1 MAEPHCFGSL
11 QVCALRVA
19 KLNAAGSPVTG
30 ASNGYVSDALVM
42 AKVTTEIEE
51 GDEFTLKNGCGSI
64 CQTFKDCDRVKRVT
78 VEMELCQ
85 LDSELLS
92 LITNGSNITKISSGD
107 SIGYELPEAND
118 VCSNGVSL
126 ELWTKAWDGSAQAT
140 PVSVGA
146 GGLTPAYW
154 HWVMPSVKF
163 QIGDLTLENE
173 ILKVPVKG
181 FGNANPRITANGPFD
196 DWPSDI
202 VARGGITSSA
212 GWFLDSVI
220 PTATCGFINVPSAA
234 S

>member
-1 MAEPHCFGSL
+1 MAEPHCYGSL

-19 KLNAAGSPVTG
+19 KLDAAGSPDDG
-30 ASNGYVSDALVM
+30 ASNGYISDALIM
-42 AKVTTEIEE
+42 ARITTEVEE
-51 GDEFTLKNGCGSI
+51 GDEFTLKNGCGAI
-64 CQTFKDCDRVKRVT
+64 CQTFKDCDRVKRVP

-92 LITNGSNITKISSGD
+92 LLTNGSNIIEISTGD
-107 SIGYELPEAND
+107 SIGYELPEAD
-118 VCSNGVSL
+118 TACSNGVSL
-126 ELWTKAWDGSAQAT
+126 ELWTKAWDGSYQAT
-140 PVSVGA
+140 APTF
-146 GGLTPAYW
+146 GGTTETWW
-154 HWVMPSVKF
+154 HWVLPNVKF

-181 FGNANPRITANGPFD
+181 FGNENPRITADGPFD

-212 GWFLDSVI
+212 GWFLDDTL
-220 PTATCGFINVPSAA
+220 PTAECGFVNVPSAA